1 MYNILIVDDEYYIC
15 EGLHNKIR
23 LLNFPEAGEIRTC
36 LSGEDALEIC
46 RTYKPQ
52 IVFTDIKMNGM
63 DGISLIHAL
72 SKKLHPVQFIVLSGY
87 DDFDYVRGAFQNG
100 AMDYLLKPILNDS
113 LCKVLTKAF
122 SAFQS
127 YPHVPYKFRENL
139 FHLSENLLQK
149 LTQLPANGTPPAS
162 FLDGLANEGIEDNCC
177 IAILAFR
184 SPQTYDAMNHKINA
198 VYDTI
203 GHVLC
208 NTLSQFEIV
217 MICAAESMTPSEIFF
232 WVLLMQTKIP
242 AWGV

>member
-100 AMDYLLKPILNDS
+100 AMDYRE
-113 LCKVLTKAF
+113 CETF
-122 SAFQS
+122 S
-127 YPHVPYKFRENL
+127 VK
-139 FHLSENLLQK
+139 
-149 LTQLPANGTPPAS
+149 
-162 FLDGLANEGIEDNCC
+162 
-177 IAILAFR
+177 
-184 SPQTYDAMNHKINA
+184 
-198 VYDTI
+198 
-203 GHVLC
+203 
-208 NTLSQFEIV
+208 
-217 MICAAESMTPSEIFF
+217 
-232 WVLLMQTKIP
+232 
-242 AWGV
+242 